1 MNDGTHFSDM
11 PETAPAQL
19 TAVTIGH
26 YEREAEAYREGTW
39 NYDVSQNRAAL
50 LAAMVGEPPFHILD
64 FGCGPGRDLVYFSA
78 LGHRITGLDGS
89 AAFVEMARTRSG
101 CEVLHQDFIALDL
114 PAGCFNGVFAN
125 ASLFHVPRALL
136 PQVLAQLHASLQPGG
151 VLFCSNPRGE
161 NQEGFN
167 GNRYGTFYNLASWR
181 TLLNAAG
188 FVELDHYYRPP
199 GLPRHQQP
207 WLATVWRR
215 P

>member
-11 PETAPAQL
+11 PGTAPAQL

-39 NYDVSQNRAAL
+39 NHDVSQNRAAL

-125 ASLFHVPRALL
+125 ASLFHVPRAGARSAPRQPATGRSAVLL
-136 PQVLAQLHASLQPGG
+136 QPPRRKPGRLQRQPLRHLLQPRVLAHAPECRRL
-151 VLFCSNPRGE
+151 RG
-161 NQEGFN
+161 
-167 GNRYGTFYNLASWR
+167 T
-181 TLLNAAG
+181 
-188 FVELDHYYRPP
+188 
-199 GLPRHQQP
+199 
-207 WLATVWRR
+207 
-215 P
+215 

>member
-1 MNDGTHFSDM
+1 MNDGTRFSDT
-11 PETAPAQL
+11 PGTEPAQL

-39 NYDVSQNRAAL
+39 NHDVSQNRAAL
-50 LAAMVGEPPFHILD
+50 LAAMEGEPPLHILD
-64 FGCGPGRDLVYFSA
+64 FGCGPGRDLVYFSS

-114 PAGCFNGVFAN
+114 PARCFDGVFAN

-136 PQVLAQLHASLQPGG
+136 PQVLARLHASLRPSG

-167 GNRYGTFYNLASWR
+167 GDRYGAFYNLASWR